1 MPSTKAPNATHQ
13 KLLDV
18 GAELCQTMGY
28 NAFSYRHLADRL
40 GIKTATI
47 HYYFPS
53 KADLGRELM
62 ASYREASATAVAT
75 LDREP
80 LPPIEKLRRFADIFV
95 ATFENGGRLCLCGSL
110 AADYETLPEEVQRE
124 VRGYF
129 EDSESWLARVL
140 SDGKDAGE
148 LDFDGSAEE
157 EATLLFNALEG
168 AMLAARTFSDA
179 NRLRRTADTWLR
191 HRERAA

>member
-28 NAFSYRHLADRL
+28 NAFSYRHMADRL

-62 ASYREASATAVAT
+62 ANYREAV
-75 LDREP
+75 
-80 LPPIEKLRRFADIFV
+80 
-95 ATFENGGRLCLCGSL
+95 
-110 AADYETLPEEVQRE
+110 
-124 VRGYF
+124 
-129 EDSESWLARVL
+129 
-140 SDGKDAGE
+140 
-148 LDFDGSAEE
+148 
-157 EATLLFNALEG
+157 
-168 AMLAARTFSDA
+168 
-179 NRLRRTADTWLR
+179 
-191 HRERAA
+191 